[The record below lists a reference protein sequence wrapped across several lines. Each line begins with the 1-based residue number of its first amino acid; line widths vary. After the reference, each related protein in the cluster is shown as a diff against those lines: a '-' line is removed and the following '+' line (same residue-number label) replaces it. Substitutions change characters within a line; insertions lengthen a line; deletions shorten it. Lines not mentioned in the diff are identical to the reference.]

1 MTARAAGPICTER
14 ARKHPFSLLLVG
26 CATIPNGPLYPP
38 GPETPETTPEDG
50 LTTPRSRL
58 TGPGNG
64 GCVLARVGSPT
75 RPLGPAQAL
84 HGEILS
90 GGSDPHRIRP

>member
-1 MTARAAGPICTER
+1 MTAGYPPGICTKPG
-14 ARKHPFSLLLVG
+14 RKHPFSLRLVG
-26 CATIPNGPLYPP
+26 CATIPKGPLYPP
-38 GPETPETTPEDG
+38 GPVTPENTPQDG
-50 LTTPRSRL
+50 LTAPRSRL
-58 TGPGNG
+58 TGVGNG

-75 RPLGPAQAL
+75 RPLDPAQAP